1 MLGPCLGH
9 LCWNDFKMPFCPPR
23 APSWSPKP
31 HKNRGFSTSPRWNS
45 LPPKGP
51 KHRKNR
57 CFFNAVSKIHRKLQ
71 WLSTVNQGWVGGE
84 GSAYNL
90 RLPPKASGKD
100 TQSGPMLSTGCAHV
114 WPSRAHVEPSCA
126 HLGLMLLEPSWARLG
141 LILGQVGPMLSWAH
155 LGPTLAQVGPT
166 LGLCWAYVGLCW
178 AYVGPCWALLAAMLG
193 PCLGHLCWNDLKMPF
208 CPPRAPSW
216 SPKPRINAIYKCLFL
231 DVTGKVFSSVYM
243 MASYGIHLV
252 IYLVFWQESEFK
264 RLMSSLGGF
273 SSKDCNDCCWV
284 VPSGCLSET
293 QYAGDV
299 IKCFISIHSR
309 DFKL

>member
-1 MLGPCLGH
+1 MSFQ
-9 LCWNDFKMPFCPPR
+9 WFK
-23 APSWSPKP
+23 
-31 HKNRGFSTSPRWNS
+31 G
-45 LPPKGP
+45 
-51 KHRKNR
+51 
-57 CFFNAVSKIHRKLQ
+57 
-71 WLSTVNQGWVGGE
+71 
-84 GSAYNL
+84 L
-90 RLPPKASGKD
+90 RLTA
-100 TQSGPMLSTGCAHV
+100 GCR
-114 WPSRAHVEPSCA
+114 PSN
-126 HLGLMLLEPSWARLG
+126 LGTLLA
-141 LILGQVGPMLSWAH
+141 
-155 LGPTLAQVGPT
+155 
-166 LGLCWAYVGLCW
+166 LCWAYVGLCW